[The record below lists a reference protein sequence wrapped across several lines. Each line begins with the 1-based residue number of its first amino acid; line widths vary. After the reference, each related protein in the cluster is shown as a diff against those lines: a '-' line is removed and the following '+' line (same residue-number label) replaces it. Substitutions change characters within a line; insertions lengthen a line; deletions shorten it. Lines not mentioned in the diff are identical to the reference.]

1 MFLPFMAR
9 LKTCEEE
16 QAAVVLADK
25 LRGALLAEKP
35 RGEQGRLLA
44 KVSRGLSLQMQEK
57 QRNYK

>member
-1 MFLPFMAR
+1 MAR

>member
-1 MFLPFMAR
+1 MAR
-9 LKTCEEE
+9 LKAREEK

-25 LRGALLAEKP
+25 TLRGALLAEKP
-35 RGEQGRLLA
+35 RGEQGWLPA